1 MRKKLLY
8 IIFILYSFIS
18 YSQNAQ
24 DIIDKLKVDLKSNPD
39 AKKTASIYSDLT
51 WYYSNVATD
60 SALAYGK
67 KALFEASK
75 LKDSILLAQ
84 IYSDL
89 GAVYFRRSEFQNCR
103 MSYLTA
109 LKIRK
114 LRNDKLGIAK
124 INLNLA
130 NVYNKENYKQEA
142 LKNYLEGVDFFEKA
156 NNQQIVAVTKANIG
170 SLFND
175 LKNYA
180 KAKAYL
186 QDAIAYQEKNQLD
199 EGLSTSY
206 LSMGNVYLKLKDT
219 LTSIKYYEKCIA
231 SSKKSGNNLSL
242 SSALNN
248 LGSIKSQQK
257 KSAEAS
263 AIFNKSKALRDTLD
277 LKTDESILSL
287 AIAKEH
293 IMYGR
298 FNEAN
303 KVLNQLKNQY
313 SKSKN
318 FDNNLFEVYH
328 FFILSYGYLKIPDS
342 VEYYSNLTYKMQDSV
357 IKINVNKQ
365 TNELEAKYQTTKK
378 EKQLLVQEADVK
390 KKETIIFGLAI
401 LAVFLSIVGFL
412 IYRQQKLKNFQ
423 QTQEF
428 KLKTAIARVETQNKL
443 QAQRLNISRDLHDNI
458 GAQLTF
464 IISSVDAIKYAFD
477 IQNPKLNN
485 KLKTISDFTKTTIIE
500 LRDTIWAMNST
511 EITFEELRSRI
522 LNFIEK
528 AQEATENID
537 FKFTIDDKLKEYKF
551 SSIKGMNIY
560 RTIQEAINNAIKYAG
575 CTQINVIAK
584 SENKTLTILIVDN
597 GKGFDIEN
605 SESGNGLQNMKKRM
619 EEINATFQI
628 KSGENNGTVV
638 LLTIPATT

>member
-1 MRKKLLY
+1 MFKKFL
-8 IIFILYSFIS
+8 FSILFFSSFYSL
-18 YSQNAQ
+18 SQNAQ

-51 WYYSNVATD
+51 WYYSNIATD
-60 SALAYGK
+60 SALVYGK

-75 LKDSILLAQ
+75 LKDSVLLAQ
-84 IYSDL
+84 INSDL
-89 GAVYFRRSEFQNCR
+89 GAVYFRRSEFQNSR
-103 MSYLTA
+103 ASYFTA

-130 NVYNKENYKQEA
+130 NVYNKENNKQQA

-156 NNQQIVAVTKANIG
+156 NNQQIVAATKANIG
-170 SLFND
+170 MLFND
-175 LKNYA
+175 LKNYP
-180 KAKAYL
+180 KAKVYL
-186 QDAIAYQEKNQLD
+186 NEAIVYQEKNQLE

-219 LTSIKYYEKCIA
+219 ATSIKYYEKCIA

-257 KSAEAS
+257 KSAEAIE
-263 AIFNKSKALRDTLD
+263 IFNKSKALRDTLN

-303 KVLNQLKNQY
+303 KVLYQLKKQY
-313 SKSKN
+313 SHSKN

-365 TNELEAKYQTTKK
+365 TNELEAKYQTAKK
-378 EKQLLVQEADVK
+378 EKLILQQEAEAK
-390 KKETIIFGLAI
+390 NKEIIIIDLVVLAG
-401 LAVFLSIVGFL
+401 FLMIVGFL

-428 KLKTAIARVETQNKL
+428 QLKTAIARVETQNKL
-443 QAQRLNISRDLHDNI
+443 QTQRLNISRDLHDNI

-477 IQNPKLNN
+477 IQNPKLNT

-500 LRDTIWAMNST
+500 LRDTIWAMNSN
-511 EITFEELRSRI
+511 EITFDDLRSRI
-522 LNFIEK
+522 LNFIGK
-528 AQEATENID
+528 AQEASENIE
-537 FKFTIDDKLKEYKF
+537 FNFFIDGTLNDYKF
-551 SSIKGMNIY
+551 SSVKGMNIY
-560 RTIQEAINNAIKYAG
+560 RTIQEAINNAMKYAA
-575 CTQINVIAK
+575 CTKINVTAK
-584 SENKTLTILIVDN
+584 FENNILKIVILDN
-597 GKGFDIEN
+597 GKGFDVAN
-605 SESGNGLQNMKKRM
+605 SEQGNGLQNMKKRM
-619 EEINATFQI
+619 DEINADFEI
-628 KSGENNGTVV
+628 KSELNSGTSVIITIKTVV
-638 LLTIPATT
+638 